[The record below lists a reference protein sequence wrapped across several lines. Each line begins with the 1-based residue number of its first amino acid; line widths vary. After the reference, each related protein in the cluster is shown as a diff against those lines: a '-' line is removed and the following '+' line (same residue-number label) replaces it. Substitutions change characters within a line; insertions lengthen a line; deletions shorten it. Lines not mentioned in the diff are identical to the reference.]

1 MPISHENIITTLS
14 LMTALSQRH
23 DTIHQIATRLSQPHI
38 WRSVDGSL
46 VVPIPPNE
54 IAELEAFITTY
65 LDECA
70 ILYATLRAIL
80 AKP

>member
-1 MPISHENIITTLS
+1 MPISHDNITTA
-14 LMTALSQRH
+14 TALLTALVQRH
-23 DTIHQIATRLSQPHI
+23 DAIHQIATRLSQPHI

-46 VVPIPPNE
+46 VVPIPPAE

-70 ILYATLRAIL
+70 VVYATLRAIL